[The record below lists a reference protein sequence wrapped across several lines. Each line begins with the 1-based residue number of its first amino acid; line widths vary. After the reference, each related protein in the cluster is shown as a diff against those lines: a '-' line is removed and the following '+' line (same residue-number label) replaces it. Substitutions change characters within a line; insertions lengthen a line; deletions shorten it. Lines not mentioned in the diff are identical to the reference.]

1 MRARVLRGNDRPVR
15 DDGRIRL
22 EQRHDEGID
31 VRRRLAA
38 RLEDDDV
45 GKARGVADAD
55 LGIEARCA
63 LGGLGLD
70 DDDDA
75 AGVLARHRVG
85 DLDRVVDVDEIGN
98 ADEQREDTAEGS

>member
-1 MRARVLRGNDRPVR
+1 MFDAAGLSD
-15 DDGRIRL
+15 IIIL
-22 EQRHDEGID
+22 EP
-31 VRRRLAA
+31 
-38 RLEDDDV
+38 
-45 GKARGVADAD
+45 RGVADAD

-63 LGGLGLD
+63 HGGLGLD